1 LRRCCHEVEIDAKIL
16 DLETDRHGD
25 SSANA
30 SAGQAVGVSPM
41 LKSLLNGSR
50 FLVLAA
56 VLGALAGA
64 AALFIY
70 GLIDT
75 VVVIVRTIGT
85 GEISTVGA
93 KQLMLYF
100 IEIFDLFL
108 LGTVML
114 IMALSLY
121 ELFFDSDLKL
131 PARLEI
137 RTFEDLKSNLV
148 TVVIVVMAVTFL
160 GQIVSWGGEA
170 ELFGFGVVVAL
181 VIAALNFYLWIVKGA
196 KK

>member
-1 LRRCCHEVEIDAKIL
+1 
-16 DLETDRHGD
+16 
-25 SSANA
+25 
-30 SAGQAVGVSPM
+30 M
-41 LKSLLNGSR
+41 LKRVLNASR

-56 VLGALAGA
+56 VVGSLAGA
-64 AALFIY
+64 AALFVY
-70 GLIDT
+70 GLVDT
-75 VVVIVRTIGT
+75 VVIIARTIAN
-85 GEISTVGA
+85 GEVSTTGA
-93 KQLMLYF
+93 KQVMLYF

-137 RTFEDLKSNLV
+137 HTFEDLKSNLV

-160 GQIVSWGGEA
+160 GQIVSWNGEA
-170 ELFGFGVVVAL
+170 DLFGFGVVVAL
-181 VIAALNFYLWIVKGA
+181 VIAALNFYLWIVKRG

>member
-1 LRRCCHEVEIDAKIL
+1 
-16 DLETDRHGD
+16 
-25 SSANA
+25 
-30 SAGQAVGVSPM
+30 M
-41 LKSLLNGSR
+41 LKRLLNASR

-70 GLIDT
+70 GLVDT
-75 VVVIVRTIGT
+75 VVVIARTIGT
-85 GEISTVGA
+85 GEVSTVGA

-100 IEIFDLFL
+100 IEVFDLFL

-160 GQIVSWGGEA
+160 GQIVSWNGEA
-170 ELFGFGVVVAL
+170 DLFSFGLAVAL
-181 VIAALNFYLWIVKGA
+181 VIAALNFYLWIVKRT

>member
-1 LRRCCHEVEIDAKIL
+1 
-16 DLETDRHGD
+16 
-25 SSANA
+25 
-30 SAGQAVGVSPM
+30 M
-41 LKSLLNGSR
+41 LKRLLNASR

-70 GLIDT
+70 GLVDT
-75 VVVIVRTIGT
+75 VVIIARTIAT
-85 GEISTVGA
+85 GEVSTTGA
-93 KQLMLYF
+93 KQVMLYF

-137 RTFEDLKSNLV
+137 HTFEDLKSNLV

-160 GQIVSWGGEA
+160 GQIVSWNGEA
-170 ELFGFGVVVAL
+170 DLFGFGVVVAF
-181 VIAALNFYLWIVKGA
+181 VIAALNFYLWIVKGS